1 MTRFT
6 RSLPLAYSLGLAI
19 ASSLLPGAG
28 PAIAAVLEGRVLDQ
42 ATGKPL
48 PGARV
53 TVVTSGTSQETR
65 ADGVFELRG
74 LGAGATAIKVEAPGY
89 LPVVFPRVPLS
100 DERAVRLTARMK
112 PGVVKARETVVATDR
127 PSRLAQVET
136 SRRSVTAS
144 EIQRVAGARNDP
156 VLAVTTGAGVNTG
169 GFGGQ
174 VIIRGGGNNDNL
186 YFLDGIQIG
195 NPFHFGGLIS
205 VFNANTLSKV
215 DLYTGAIPARFGNV
229 KSAVFDIETRPPKTD
244 AFHGVFEGNLLYS
257 EGLIE
262 GPIVPGL
269 SYSLAGRRSYFDL
282 FLNGLIPV
290 FSVFPKFDDYQARVT
305 ANLPGGGRLDVVSIG
320 SNDQLALKL
329 PAASGSTNPVR
340 SASNDT
346 GYVSSGLVWSQ
357 PLGERASNKLVLNYQ
372 EPYQRV
378 EVGNFLKIDS
388 MRYRSTL
395 ADDTVWQLD
404 DQHTLRAG
412 VRYDTTNYLEV
423 QKRPDAGGRRIG
435 DLTAD
440 EVNSLPTLNT
450 NTTGNQKVYGAYVED
465 AWRPLES
472 LTLSL
477 GARYDRLDSTNED
490 HLAPRLGLTWR
501 SDADTTWRLAYGQQ
515 YQFPDVNELLPGI
528 GNPSLMAAY
537 TRDVVAGV
545 DRQINDLLQARLEVF
560 DRRFLDLVVTDPVE
574 RFTNQGSGRVTGAEL
589 TLECQPIAGWSGQM
603 ALTYSP
609 SFRTNPKDG
618 EKPFEADTPFIGNL
632 VVSGPTFW
640 DWSPSFRLRYSNG
653 RPYTPVV
660 NRVQLPDGTF
670 QPVRG
675 DLLSRRFPDGILWS
689 ARVERPAGLWGREGT
704 FYVEVTQQREV
715 LNVDYG
721 TQYEKLDDPTFNYG
735 IPAIP
740 YFGYRL
746 KF

>member
-1 MTRFT
+1 MIHPGTR
-6 RSLPLAYSLGLAI
+6 RSLRLVMGLFLT
-19 ASSLLPGAG
+19 ASFALSPGG
-28 PAIAAVLEGRVLDQ
+28 AIAATLEGRVVDQ
-42 ATGKPL
+42 ATGRPL
-48 PGARV
+48 SGARV
-53 TVVTSGTSQETR
+53 TLVSTGSNQESGP
-65 ADGVFELRG
+65 DGRFALRG
-74 LGAGATAIKVEAPGY
+74 QSEGTTAVKVEAPGY
-89 LPVVFPRVPLS
+89 LPVVFPRVPMS
-100 DERAVRLTARMK
+100 DARPIVLTARMK
-112 PGVVKARETVVATDR
+112 PGVVKARETVVATDK

-136 SRRSVTAS
+136 SRRSFTAS
-144 EIQRVAGARNDP
+144 EIQKIAGARNDP

-215 DLYTGAIPARFGNV
+215 DLYTGAFPARFGNA
-229 KSAVFDIETRPPKTD
+229 KSAVFDIETRPPRTD
-244 AFHGVFEGNLLYS
+244 AFHGVLEGNLLYS
-257 EGLIE
+257 EGLLE

-269 SYSLAGRRSYFDL
+269 SYSIAGRRSYFDL

-290 FSVFPKFDDYQARVT
+290 FSVFPKFDDYQGRVT
-305 ANLPGGGRLDVVSIG
+305 ANLPGGGRLDLVSIG

-357 PLGERASNKLVLNYQ
+357 PLGDRASNKLVLNYQ

-388 MRYRSTL
+388 TRYRSTL
-395 ADDTVWQLD
+395 ADDAIWQVD
-404 DQHTLRAG
+404 DQHTLRTG
-412 VRYDTTNYLEV
+412 LRYDTTNFLEI
-423 QKRPDAGGRRIG
+423 QKRPDTGGRRIG

-440 EVNSLPTLNT
+440 EVNSLPTRNT
-450 NTTGNQKVYGAYVED
+450 NTTGNQKVYAVYVED
-465 AWRPLES
+465 AWKPLET
-472 LTLSL
+472 LTLSA
-477 GARYDRLDSTNED
+477 GARYDRLDSTNEE
-490 HLAPRLGLTWR
+490 HVAPRLGLTWR
-501 SDADTTWRLAYGQQ
+501 SDPDTTWRLAYGQQ
-515 YQFPDVNELLPGI
+515 YQFPDVNELLPGV
-528 GNPSLMAAY
+528 GNPALLAAY
-537 TRDVVAGV
+537 TRDTVVGV
-545 DRQINDLLQARLEVF
+545 DRQLSDLLQARLEVF
-560 DRRFLDLVVTDPVE
+560 DRRFLDLVIPDTSLK
-574 RFTNQGSGRVTGAEL
+574 FTNQGSGRAAGAEL
-589 TLECQPIAGWSGQM
+589 TLECQPIGGWAGQL

-609 SFRTNPKDG
+609 SLRTNPKDG
-618 EKPFEADTPFIGNL
+618 ELPFEADTPFIGNL
-632 VVSGPTFW
+632 VLSGPTFW

-653 RPYTPVV
+653 RPFTPVV
-660 NRVQLPDGTF
+660 DRIALPDGTF

-675 DLLSRRFPDGILWS
+675 NTLSKRFPDGVLWS
-689 ARVERPAGLWGREGT
+689 ARFERPAGLWGYEGL
-704 FYVEVTQQREV
+704 FYLEVTQQREV
-715 LNVDYG
+715 LGVDYG
-721 TQYEKLDDPTFNYG
+721 TQYENLDNPTYNYG